1 MAIILLLQR
10 RVMLW
15 APQLGVPSSQAM
27 GQRWPRKFPSLVTMA
42 ARARRAI
49 SSVPP
54 GFPRG
59 LGGKKMPRVTRA
71 SAFIAVSRIAAE
83 ITLGSTMELHGD
95 KAQNISDGPDTALSG
110 GNRFRTRLPGWL
122 TSVRP
127 VLITL
132 TIIIIALLIDVVV
145 SRGHKGAALT
155 KGTQPDASVFIS
167 TLILLYTVFMAV
179 YGTLLPIVIARKLGA
194 WEKRALTLMGS
205 AVLLNLYRIGNSLGD
220 LYTTT
225 MGRLTPGQ
233 IHDASYEFIYYYFP
247 INIVAIVVALGVCLR
262 GWGRGSRKLSADRPQ
277 MTDPSGQ
284 RKTAP

>member
-1 MAIILLLQR
+1 MGTRLRISPMGRIQPFLEATGSFQ
-10 RVMLW
+10 
-15 APQLGVPSSQAM
+15 GSQA
-27 GQRWPRKFPSLVTMA
+27 GLR
-42 ARARRAI
+42 
-49 SSVPP
+49 SS
-54 GFPRG
+54 
-59 LGGKKMPRVTRA
+59 A
-71 SAFIAVSRIAAE
+71 
-83 ITLGSTMELHGD
+83 
-95 KAQNISDGPDTALSG
+95 
-110 GNRFRTRLPGWL
+110 
-122 TSVRP
+122 

-262 GWGRGSRKLSADRPQ
+262 GWGRGSRKLSADQPADDRSFRSAQDGTVSNGWRGPAEPQTATVPGIITASCMGKGRPVSRW
-277 MTDPSGQ
+277 TVRCRNVSGLL
-284 RKTAP
+284 